1 MITMKKLAL
10 SIALLLFL
18 LGGCLCFA
26 ASNEIGRD
34 GVYVVYDNGIVRDT
48 STGLKWVSGPDKD
61 TPWNEARSWVQS
73 LNLDGG
79 GWRMPT
85 IDELSGLYKKGTGDR
100 NMTSLLKTT
109 GWWVWSGEAEGSS
122 KARIFS
128 FYSGR
133 RAWGIRGFS
142 YSGRAFAVSSR
153 KESKNQ
159 WVEVAS
165 VPQKPSYP
173 QPAPPS
179 NNEIERHGQYVLY
192 SKGVI
197 KDTNTGLEWK
207 AGPDENTNWNEA
219 RSWVQSLNLDGGG
232 WRMPTIDELSGLYKK
247 GTGDRNMT
255 SLLKTTGWWVWSGEA
270 EGSSKARIFGFS
282 VGRRSSG
289 ILDYSFSSRAFAVR
303 SRNDG

>member
-10 SIALLLFL
+10 SIALLVFL

-85 IDELSGLYKKGTGDR
+85 IDEL
-100 NMTSLLKTT
+100 
-109 GWWVWSGEAEGSS
+109 E
-122 KARIFS
+122 
-128 FYSGR
+128 
-133 RAWGIRGFS
+133 
-142 YSGRAFAVSSR
+142 
-153 KESKNQ
+153 
-159 WVEVAS
+159 
-165 VPQKPSYP
+165 
-173 QPAPPS
+173 
-179 NNEIERHGQYVLY
+179 
-192 SKGVI
+192 
-197 KDTNTGLEWK
+197 
-207 AGPDENTNWNEA
+207 
-219 RSWVQSLNLDGGG
+219 
-232 WRMPTIDELSGLYKK
+232 GLYKK